1 MRNHCLIG
9 TVFQCRKIEMVSDW
23 VVVMVAQQCECTQ
36 GLKMVNFMLWIG
48 YHTYKKSP
56 KVHFISHLNLN
67 I

>member
-1 MRNHCLIG
+1 
-9 TVFQCRKIEMVSDW
+9 MVSDW